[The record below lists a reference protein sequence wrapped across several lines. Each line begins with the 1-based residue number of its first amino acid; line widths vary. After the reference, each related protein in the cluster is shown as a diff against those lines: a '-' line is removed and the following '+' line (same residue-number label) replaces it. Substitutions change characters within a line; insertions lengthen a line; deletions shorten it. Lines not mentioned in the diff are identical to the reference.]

1 MGKLWGMTG
10 RRFAMLAALL
20 MGAMFVSAPAH
31 AQKVPDK
38 AGQEVIIKETL
49 MTFNDA
55 NVTGNYTVLN
65 AKLSKP
71 FREQFPPERLKEVF
85 KEFAAKHIDIAV
97 VAAKTPVP
105 SQEPTVTDNGILKLY
120 GYFDT
125 SPSRVN
131 YQLEFI
137 MSDGEWKAIKINV
150 DLKKPS

>member
-1 MGKLWGMTG
+1 MSKLWGMPS
-10 RRFAMLAALL
+10 RRLALFAALL
-20 MGAMFVSAPAH
+20 IGAMFTSAPAR
-31 AQKVPDK
+31 AQKVPEK
-38 AGQEVIIKETL
+38 TVQEVIIKETL

-55 NVTGNYTVLN
+55 NVTGNYAVLN

-85 KEFAAKHIDIAV
+85 KEFATKHIDIAV
-97 VAAKTPVP
+97 IAAKAPIP
-105 SQEPTVTDNGILKLY
+105 SQDPTVTDDGVLKLY

-137 MSDGEWKAIKINV
+137 LSDGEWKAIKINV